1 MSPEPAAGS
10 AGGSRLAVVTGAS
23 SGIGEATVRALRGLG
38 LEVVAGARREDRL
51 SALAGATGCRWMRL
65 DVTDPASV
73 TEFVGGLES
82 CAILVNNAGG
92 ARGLNPVA
100 GAVDEE
106 WRWMYEAN
114 VLGLMRMTRALL
126 PLLERSGDG
135 HVVNV
140 GSIAGFEVYRNGAGY
155 TAAKHAV
162 RAVTGTLRLELLG
175 RPVRVTEV
183 MPGLVDTEFSLV
195 RLGDEALARG
205 VYAGMTPLRAEDVAD
220 CIAWAVSRPSHVN
233 IDEIVVRPRDQ
244 ATASEVSRRT

>member
-1 MSPEPAAGS
+1 MSPA
-10 AGGSRLAVVTGAS
+10 SRVAVVTGAS
-23 SGIGEATVRALRGLG
+23 SGIGEATVRALRVLG
-38 LEVVAGARREDRL
+38 MPVVAGARREDRL
-51 SALAGATGCRWMRL
+51 RALADQTGCSWKRL

-73 TEFVGGLES
+73 ETFVGGIDE
-82 CAILVNNAGG
+82 CAVLVNNAGG
-92 ARGLNPVA
+92 AKGLNPIESA
-100 GAVDEE
+100 DDEE
-106 WRWMYEAN
+106 WRWMYEVN

-135 HVVNV
+135 HVVNL

-162 RAVTGTLRLELLG
+162 RAVTRTLRLELLG

-183 MPGLVDTEFSLV
+183 MPGLVDTEFSVV
-195 RLGDEALARG
+195 RLGDAERARR
-205 VYAGMTPLRAEDVAD
+205 VYAGMTPLHADDIAD

-244 ATASEVSRRT
+244 ATATEVSRQP